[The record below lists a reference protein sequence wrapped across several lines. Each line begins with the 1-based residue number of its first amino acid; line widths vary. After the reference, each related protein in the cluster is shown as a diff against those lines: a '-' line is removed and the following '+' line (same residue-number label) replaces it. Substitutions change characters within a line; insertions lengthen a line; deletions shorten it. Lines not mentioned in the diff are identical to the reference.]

1 MKRILSLLMCLVML
15 TGILVGCTEGEEED
29 KGATIPVY
37 LTTEIKNFDPA
48 VALTDEAS
56 MKILGLIYEGLTKV
70 DDKGKVVPAGAKS
83 WKYKTIPEEDYYMLE
98 FTLQVTSWS
107 DGRQVS
113 ADDYVFA
120 WKRLLEPE
128 FMSDS
133 ASMLFEIK
141 NAVEVKKGDMSID
154 DLGLY
159 AADKEVLQVQFT
171 KDIDVDRFLRY
182 CASPK
187 LVPLREDAVNKVT
200 DWATN
205 VSVIVTNGPFTIR
218 TLTAGSQLTIER
230 NIYYY
235 RDVEDDSVKKYVT
248 PYRLVVDYS
257 MSGSDQL
264 AAYNEEKILYISEI
278 PLSSRAEYKDKV
290 TIEDTMNT
298 HTYFFNTT
306 KAPFNDSNVRKA
318 LSMALDR
325 NTIADLVVYATP
337 ATGMVNENGIFG
349 TTTKKTFRQE
359 GGQLISPSADLAGAK
374 SLISSANVS
383 VKNFTITIRPNE
395 VDRAVAEYCVGV
407 WKELGFDV
415 TIRELGTQSYKS
427 VTEYDLFNDLFQ
439 DAYETR
445 DFDVIAIDLQALS
458 SSAWSSLAPYAKQ
471 YAGGAK
477 DLSSGNFEDV
487 PHITGYD
494 NAEYNSMF
502 DEIIDIKKES
512 DRIAKLLDAEKILAA
527 DMPVMPL
534 FTYQHAYMVSK
545 ELSNVKSFPW
555 LGYNIFTRTKFK
567 NYESYET
574 VVVTVEDEDI
584 GS

>member
-512 DRIAKLLDAEKILAA
+512 DRIAKLHDAEKILAA

-555 LGYNIFTRTKFK
+555 FGYNIFTRTKFK